1 MLFATEPAGSLKRA
15 RSLGVQQKKFAYFL
29 SNNNILM
36 NLRLEEQILIKD
48 IFAVSVSKADSSL
61 LYLP

>member
-1 MLFATEPAGSLKRA
+1 
-15 RSLGVQQKKFAYFL
+15 
-29 SNNNILM
+29 M